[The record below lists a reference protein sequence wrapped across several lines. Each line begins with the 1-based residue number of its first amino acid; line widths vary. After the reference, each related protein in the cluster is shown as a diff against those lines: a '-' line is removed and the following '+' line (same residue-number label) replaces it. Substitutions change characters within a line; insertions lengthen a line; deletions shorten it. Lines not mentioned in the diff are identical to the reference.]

1 MTETFGVEHS
11 PTESLSAVILAAGR
25 GQRLHGEA
33 QEELKPL
40 TPLLGLSLLERA
52 ALTCQEVG
60 VTDCYVVVGYQ
71 HERLAA
77 HVARVARR
85 YTMRLQAV
93 VNPQWEVGNGTS
105 ALAVEPLVTGP
116 FLLLM
121 CDHVFEAS
129 IFRCILEAAQSSEA
143 SLLAVDHR
151 IDQIFDPD
159 DATKVQLRQQAITAI
174 GKELATYDAVD
185 TGLFYC
191 QPSLFEALR
200 QAQAAGDGSLTGG
213 IRRLIAAESMQAVPI
228 GERFWIDVDTA
239 ESLAYAQCMLLEHLQ
254 GPHGS
259 LPWLNLSQ

>member
-1 MTETFGVEHS
+1 MTEPLGVQGR
-11 PTESLSAVILAAGR
+11 PPKSLAAVILAAGR

-40 TPLLGLSLLERA
+40 TRLLGLSLLERA

-71 HERLAA
+71 QERLATHIA
-77 HVARVARR
+77 QVARR

-93 VNPQWEVGNGTS
+93 VNPQWEAGNGTS
-105 ALAVEPLVTGP
+105 ALAVEPYMTEP

-121 CDHVFEAS
+121 CDHVFEAP
-129 IFRCILEAAQSSEA
+129 ILRCLLEAAQTSEA
-143 SLLAVDHR
+143 SLLAVDYR

-159 DATKVQLRQQAITAI
+159 DATKVQLCQQAITAI
-174 GKELATYDAVD
+174 GKELTTYDAVD

-191 QPSLFEALR
+191 RPALFEALR
-200 QAQAAGDGSLTGG
+200 QSQAAGDDSLTGG
-213 IRRLIAAESMQAVPI
+213 IRCLIAADSMQAVPI

-239 ESLAYAQCMLLEHLQ
+239 ESLTYAQHMLLERLQ
-254 GPHGS
+254 GPNGS
-259 LPWLNLSQ
+259 LPWLNLSP